1 MRGAKCEV
9 WGARDL
15 ENSRTGPRE
24 WVIDPMR
31 TIHEP
36 SAVQRL
42 CESLRSAGK
51 TIGFVPTMGFLH
63 EGHLSLMRKA
73 CAENGVVVVSIFVNP
88 TQFAQGEDFDSYPR
102 DPEGDLVKA
111 EGVGADLVFAPSA
124 GSMYPKGF
132 RTFAEVAEL
141 TEGLC
146 GASRPGHFR
155 GVTTVVAKL
164 FNLIKPHRAYFGQK
178 DYQQSVVVR
187 RLVADLN
194 IDLDVVVLPTVRE
207 PDGLAMSSRNARLAP
222 EQRRAALVLHR
233 SLRLSEAR
241 VRAGERNAKAILD
254 EMRAVIEAE
263 PLAQIDYV
271 VLCDPETLEPVD
283 RVEGLTLAA
292 LAVRFGSTRLIDN
305 TLIKAP

>member
-1 MRGAKCEV
+1 
-9 WGARDL
+9 
-15 ENSRTGPRE
+15 
-24 WVIDPMR
+24 MR

-88 TQFAQGEDFDSYPR
+88 TQFAQVEDLNSYPR
-102 DPEGDLVKA
+102 DLEGDLVKA

-132 RTFAEVAEL
+132 RTFVEVAEL

-164 FNLIKPHRAYFGQK
+164 FNLIRPHRTYFGQK

-187 RLVADLN
+187 RLVADLHF
-194 IDLDVVVLPTVRE
+194 DLDVVVLPTVRE
-207 PDGLAMSSRNARLAP
+207 PDGLAMSSRNARLGP

-241 VRAGERNAKAILD
+241 VTAGERNAKAILD

-271 VLCDPETLEPVD
+271 ALCDPETLQPVD